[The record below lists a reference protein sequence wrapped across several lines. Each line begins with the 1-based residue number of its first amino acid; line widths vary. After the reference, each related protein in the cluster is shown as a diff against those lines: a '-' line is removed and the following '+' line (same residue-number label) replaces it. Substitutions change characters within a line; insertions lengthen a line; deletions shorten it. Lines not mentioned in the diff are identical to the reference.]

1 MIWMVRADVV
11 TLITQIPGQHGVF
24 DEVTETGRTVMCT
37 VRSASY
43 RDIAAAG
50 SDGLRPEII
59 FRLAQDFEYQDEKIA
74 EFHGKR
80 YNVDRVYFADDS
92 DWIDL
97 TCSRGEPNA

>member
-1 MIWMVRADVV
+1 MKVETSRQLVELPMTALSPGSRARK
-11 TLITQIPGQHGVF
+11 
-24 DEVTETGRTVMCT
+24 TGRTVMCT

-80 YNVDRVYFADDS
+80 YNIDRVYFADDS